1 MTEKEL
7 KEKYLEMEQM
17 YLDQKVLRG
26 SEIVMNSKLREEIE
40 ALRAHNEIL
49 SKVLEKYL
57 QKYAKIKVY
66 FDNLLNN
73 DNYNR

>member
-40 ALRAHNEIL
+40 A
-49 SKVLEKYL
+49 
-57 QKYAKIKVY
+57 
-66 FDNLLNN
+66 
-73 DNYNR
+73 

>member
-49 SKVLEKYL
+49 SKILEKYL

-66 FDNLLNN
+66 FDNLLKNE
-73 DNYNR
+73 